1 MKPRPAWPGLCAV
14 LAVMLIVM
22 FGLPLVTGLFG
33 VVQATVFIAMA
44 VLALSQGFIWGLRR
58 HHELRPVRLLRPRR
72 LHLCG
77 RGA

>member
-44 VLALSQGFIWGLRR
+44 VLALSQGFIWGL
-58 HHELRPVRLLRPRR
+58 
-72 LHLCG
+72 
-77 RGA
+77 AAS